1 MPFSFDFDLDFD
13 AEAIDQDADVT
24 NTLAD
29 SGADSLKAHDRVPL
43 DITALQE
50 GMEED
55 STKMLGRY
63 FYYNRVTLKI
73 QRRTKVYLHCCTRSQ
88 LTVN

>member
-43 DITALQE
+43 DITAL
-50 GMEED
+50 
-55 STKMLGRY
+55 
-63 FYYNRVTLKI
+63 
-73 QRRTKVYLHCCTRSQ
+73 
-88 LTVN
+88 